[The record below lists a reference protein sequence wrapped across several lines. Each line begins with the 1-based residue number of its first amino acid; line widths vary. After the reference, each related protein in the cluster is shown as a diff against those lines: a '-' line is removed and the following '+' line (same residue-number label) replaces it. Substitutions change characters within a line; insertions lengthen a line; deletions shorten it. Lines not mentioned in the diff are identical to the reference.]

1 MNANYL
7 FVFLIVLSSTLNAQ
21 NNVGIGTSTPNPSAL
36 LELQASDKGVLIP
49 RMTALQRTS
58 IATPANGLLVFDTD
72 SLCFFFYITS
82 QTTWENLCKKGSSSI
97 GTTGATGAQGIQGVT
112 GATGAQGFQGV
123 TGATGAQGNTGGSGP
138 QGIQGTTGATGL
150 QGIGGTTGPT
160 GVQGIQGATG
170 TTGAQGPQGITGTN
184 GATGLQGATGPM
196 GCSQTN
202 IVLKSNGITADCSQI
217 YDNAINVGIN
227 TVNPQAKLS
236 IVGNGNTETSKIM
249 QSFDNAN
256 LPLFTTLG
264 DGASGIG
271 DGSINNA
278 SAISRFWIRGTAV
291 PASNGYS
298 KTDPSIG
305 FYSGVNPHPT
315 CQLVTHDIGAA
326 YTTQWLFGAYKPSG
340 FNIVASS
347 TAVPSMLTF
356 QGGRMIFTGFPNV
369 AYMAGQTI
377 SASTGPT
384 LVADGRFGKVGIN
397 TNSPAAG
404 LDVNTNGMKIGNGS
418 ITDVIIAY
426 QEIVGQSVLD
436 TLTYTASIPP
446 GNSFSLLSPPKV
458 IATIQD
464 EVGNPT
470 NEVYV
475 VKVKSI
481 YQILS
486 NWYIDFFIKRIDA
499 PQGWTQNLQL
509 NWWSWQ

>member
-1 MNANYL
+1 MKANYL
-7 FVFLIVLSSTLNAQ
+7 FIFLFFWDCPLFAQ
-21 NNVGIGTSTPNPSAL
+21 NNVGVGTPNPHPSAL
-36 LELQASDKGVLIP
+36 LELQSNDKGILIP
-49 RMTALQRTS
+49 RLSAFQRNS
-58 IATPANGLLVFDTD
+58 IANPANGLLVFDTD
-72 SLCFFFYITS
+72 SDFFFFYILALNY
-82 QTTWENLCKKGSSSI
+82 WENLCKKGSVGVTGNTGATGQQGLQGVMGATGNNGATGLQGQQGNTGNTGLQGANGVTGATGDI
-97 GTTGATGAQGIQGVT
+97 GITGATGAQGITGFT
-112 GATGAQGFQGV
+112 GATG
-123 TGATGAQGNTGGSGP
+123 P
-138 QGIQGTTGATGL
+138 
-150 QGIGGTTGPT
+150 IGCT
-160 GVQGIQGATG
+160 
-170 TTGAQGPQGITGTN
+170 
-184 GATGLQGATGPM
+184 
-196 GCSQTN
+196 QTN
-202 IVLKSNGITADCSQI
+202 IVLKSNGIATDCSQI

-227 TVNPQAKLS
+227 TVNPKAKLS

-291 PASNGYS
+291 PASNAYS

-315 CQLVTHDIGAA
+315 CQLVTHDIGTA
-326 YTTQWLFGAYKPSG
+326 YTTQWLFGAYKPNGS
-340 FNIVASS
+340 NIVASS

-369 AYMAGQTI
+369 VYTAGQTI
-377 SASTGPT
+377 SSSTGPT

-397 TNSPAAG
+397 TNFPAAG

-426 QEIVGQSVLD
+426 QDIVGQSALD

-458 IATIQD
+458 TATIQD

-509 NWWSWQ
+509 NWWAWQ